1 MGRRVASIARV
12 RPHPSRFFALG
23 FWVCLVVPVLF
34 AVLAAS
40 ATADS
45 GQELEYSPLLD
56 QGLLGEGR
64 QAYRERADLGRA
76 QDAYDLF
83 KRNMD
88 QNPGDPIA
96 AWHFSLSCYYVGQRG
111 KGVDSEARKR
121 IHEEGRVAA
130 DQALNQD
137 PECGPCHLLS
147 AINHALWAE
156 EVGIFRTLMGLPKV
170 LSHLRKAARLTP
182 KFGGAAALRVHA
194 TIMKVL
200 PGIFGGGKKK
210 ARELIEEAIVV
221 APDEPLNYEILADIL
236 IEKYKDPSAA
246 VTAAKRGLGVPM
258 PGPEYVESRDSSDYL
273 KRVVRKYQPGKPA
286 SGS

>member
-1 MGRRVASIARV
+1 M
-12 RPHPSRFFALG
+12 PLSRFFVLG
-23 FWVCLVVPVLF
+23 LWGCVIVPVLF
-34 AVLAAS
+34 ALLAAT

-45 GQELEYSPLLD
+45 SQELEYSPLLD

-83 KRNMD
+83 KRHLD
-88 QNPGDPIA
+88 ENPGDAIA
-96 AWHFSLSCYYVGQRG
+96 AWHFSLSCYYLGKRG
-111 KGVDSEARKR
+111 TGADSEARKR
-121 IHEEGRVAA
+121 IHEQGRVAA
-130 DQALNQD
+130 DRALDQD

-156 EVGIFRTLMGLPKV
+156 EVGIFRTITSLPKV
-170 LSHLRKAARLTP
+170 LSHLRKAARLDP

-200 PGIFGGGKKK
+200 PGFFGGGKKK

-221 APDEPLNYEILADIL
+221 APNEPLNYEILADIL
-236 IEKYKDPSAA
+236 IEKYRDPSGA
-246 VTAAKRGLGVPM
+246 VTAAQRGLGVPM
-258 PGPEYVESRDSSDYL
+258 PGPEYVESRDSIEYL
-273 KRVVRKYQPGKPA
+273 KGVVRKYQPGELP

>member
-12 RPHPSRFFALG
+12 TTHPSWFFGLG
-23 FWVCLVVPVLF
+23 FSLCLVAPFLF

-64 QAYRERADLGRA
+64 QAYRERADLFKEQA
-76 QDAYDLF
+76 AYDIF
-83 KRNMD
+83 KRNLD

-111 KGVDSEARKR
+111 TGGDSEARKR
-121 IHEEGRVAA
+121 IHEEGRVVA

-156 EVGIFRTLMGLPKV
+156 EVGIFRTIVGLPKV
-170 LSHLRKAARLTP
+170 LSHLRKAARLDP

-210 ARELIEEAIVV
+210 ARKLIEEAIVV

-236 IEKYKDPSAA
+236 IEKYRDPSAA
-246 VTAAKRGLGVPM
+246 VTAAQRGLGVPM
-258 PGPEYVESRDSSDYL
+258 PGPEHVESRDSIDYL
-273 KRVVRKYQPGKPA
+273 KRMVRKYQPSQPP